1 MSHTSKP
8 LFVQGNLFHP
18 YSLGH
23 LSKQIFSQKSIST
36 SISFIQREGKTV
48 DVHWLSFQRTL
59 YKADEKMAE
68 EELLKGGSGTRQREI
83 IVQEGGEIECEKE
96 GEKLM
101 DLIFWMGELECI

>member
-1 MSHTSKP
+1 
-8 LFVQGNLFHP
+8 
-18 YSLGH
+18 
-23 LSKQIFSQKSIST
+23 
-36 SISFIQREGKTV
+36 
-48 DVHWLSFQRTL
+48 
-59 YKADEKMAE
+59 MAE